1 MVGISAV
8 GVVLVPKKVG
18 LEKHLARRE
27 LPEDVSFGM
36 ILAPSW
42 LSRNRVWKTAPGVCD
57 HAIYAVPSYTVGL
70 HPFRGLHPSE
80 VSQGGDTSINS
91 RHNKYA
97 VRISSHLYL
106 RRKLLFSW
114 LVSFHVIAATVQYAI
129 PPRSAPYHSTPTSFA
144 FLFFSVTSGVF
155 SARPKIAGELANAYR
170 DAKQRH
176 TTSTRFCVGKA
187 DAHYKHVTGIVLNP
201 WCQLYYQFR
210 FGGKGIDYSR
220 KN

>member
-70 HPFRGLHPSE
+70 HPFRSLHPSE
-80 VSQGGDTSINS
+80 VLLIALAAVITNML
-91 RHNKYA
+91 YA
-97 VRISSHLYL
+97 
-106 RRKLLFSW
+106 F
-114 LVSFHVIAATVQYAI
+114 
-129 PPRSAPYHSTPTSFA
+129 YHIF
-144 FLFFSVTSGVF
+144 FLVF
-155 SARPKIAGELANAYR
+155 SISP
-170 DAKQRH
+170 QR
-176 TTSTRFCVGKA
+176 
-187 DAHYKHVTGIVLNP
+187 LE
-201 WCQLYYQFR
+201 
-210 FGGKGIDYSR
+210 
-220 KN
+220 